1 MRKSPPGDGP
11 GQLSRVCVCEHVINS
26 NTMPDWPGASNI
38 YINFFGYICIF
49 RCIEKEGGNCAF
61 LFGWRATFF
70 VLFYPAP
77 NDNWWTRSHFHCI
90 WWLMRNIVV
99 VDTKT
104 IRPRCPQGVVH
115 IRKKEKIALHLHKY
129 NFRVFFFKRC
139 CTRNHRAAQKT
150 KSSSAREARKC
161 RLVCVDFHKTKQ

>member
-11 GQLSRVCVCEHVINS
+11 GQLSRVCVWARNKQQHDAGLARS
-26 NTMPDWPGASNI
+26 FKYI
-38 YINFFGYICIF
+38 YKFFWLYLHFSMYRKGRRQLRVFI
-49 RCIEKEGGNCAF
+49 RLA
-61 LFGWRATFF
+61 RDFF

-129 NFRVFFFKRC
+129 NFRGFFFKRC

-161 RLVCVDFHKTKQ
+161 RLMCVDFHKTKQ